1 MLNAPPIRFGLVG
14 TGAIARSHAA
24 ALGAVPNASL
34 IGVADVNSDAAKAFG
49 DEHGC
54 ASFGSLRDLLAAVPV
69 DALIVCTPPDTHCD
83 LVLEA
88 VAAGV
93 HVLCEKP
100 LALDLEQA
108 RTMLEAAAEAGVV
121 LTMATKFRYVS
132 DVLKA
137 QNMIRLGVLGEILHV
152 SNQFKSPVDMSARWN
167 ADPRRSGGGVLIDN
181 GTHSVDIVR
190 YLLGPIESIAAEE
203 GPRPHGLAVD
213 ENVHLSLV
221 CAGGVPA
228 SIDLSWTEQ
237 SQSPYYIEING
248 TRGRIGIGWKESV
261 YTLANDG
268 VLRPF
273 GPGYDKIAA
282 FAGQLRNVVDV
293 LCGSA
298 TVEVGHADALASV
311 AAISSAYEALRT
323 GRTVAVE
330 RAPLHARSGLAVVS

>member
-1 MLNAPPIRFGLVG
+1 MIRVAIVG
-14 TGAIARSHAA
+14 AGAIARAHADALAASPHFNLVAVVDVDAARAA
-24 ALGAVPNASL
+24 AL
-34 IGVADVNSDAAKAFG
+34 AAKFG
-49 DEHGC
+49 ARSATNLKALTD
-54 ASFGSLRDLLAAVPV
+54 GSIGAA
-69 DALIVCTPPDTHCD
+69 IVSTPPNTHRAVTTA
-83 LVLEA
+83 LLE
-88 VAAGV
+88 AGV

-100 LALDLEQA
+100 FAIGRNNA
-108 RTMLEAAAEAGVV
+108 YAMAETAKRCSRV
-121 LTMATKFRYVS
+121 LTMATKFRFVNDLTIARDAIAAGKIGTLY
-132 DVLKA
+132 
-137 QNMIRLGVLGEILHV
+137 RV
-152 SNQFKSPVDMSARWN
+152 SNTFASPVDMTGRWN
-167 ADPRRSGGGVLIDN
+167 LDPQASGGGVIIDN

-293 LCGSA
+293 LCGNA

-311 AAISSAYEALRT
+311 AAISSAYEALRS
-323 GRTVAVE
+323 GRAVAVE